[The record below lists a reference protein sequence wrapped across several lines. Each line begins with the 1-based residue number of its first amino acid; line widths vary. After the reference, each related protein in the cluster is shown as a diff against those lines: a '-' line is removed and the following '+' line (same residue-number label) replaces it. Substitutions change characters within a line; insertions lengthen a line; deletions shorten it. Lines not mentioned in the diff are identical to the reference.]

1 MILSECDLRQLG
13 LNNFSLLSP
22 IRASS
27 LLLAEKYN
35 RLVLGGLNSLEGT
48 A

>member
-13 LNNFSLLSP
+13 LNDFSLLSP

-27 LLLAEKYN
+27 LLLVGKYN
-35 RLVLGGLNSLEGT
+35 SLVLGGLHSLEGT
-48 A
+48 T